1 MYTGWGGGLI
11 PILHGHTNKLYSLN
25 SRTVTVV
32 GETVH
37 TLTLRG
43 TLQVAGVLII
53 SQRTLYDSIA
63 QLEMV

>member
-1 MYTGWGGGLI
+1 MYTGWGGLI
-11 PILHGHTNKLYSLN
+11 PILHRQTNKLYSLN

-32 GETVH
+32 GETVD